1 MGRESQTQRRVRAR
15 PWRERNRASDDARRT
30 GTDRIALGGRVLV
43 GRRRR
48 DRESRGKATL
58 FLFKNLALS
67 FPWFISP
74 CPLAAPRDSRQSS
87 MVLMAAA
94 SDDHR
99 HREHHHHR
107 RRHRAAKRS
116 PTPPPPQPHPESP
129 SPSPLDC
136 FSFTWGVRR
145 RLRCSKDGAPVVATA
160 LPSPPQHPTTPSPD
174 KEKPPQGDAAGSSS
188 RPQRSRH
195 LRPLRYP
202 ATHPAS
208 RSSDAGAGQALHS
221 PASAAPPPLTE
232 PQQPRKRGFAVALTK
247 QEIARDFAAVRC
259 KRPPRRGK
267 KRSKAQQA
275 KIDALCPGFFL
286 STVDLDNYKIDDNN
300 NR

>member
-1 MGRESQTQRRVRAR
+1 MEPER
-15 PWRERNRASDDARRT
+15 PGIQGQSY
-30 GTDRIALGGRVLV
+30 
-43 GRRRR
+43 
-48 DRESRGKATL
+48 
-58 FLFKNLALS
+58 S
-67 FPWFISP
+67 FPFQKPRPSLPLPWFISP

-94 SDDHR
+94 SDDH
-99 HREHHHHR
+99 HHR

-116 PTPPPPQPHPESP
+116 LTPPQPESP
-129 SPSPLDC
+129 SPAPAPLDC

-145 RLRCSKDGAPVVATA
+145 RLRCSKDGAPVTATA
-160 LPSPPQHPTTPSPD
+160 LPSPPQQPVTPSPD
-174 KEKPPQGDAAGSSS
+174 KEKTPQGDAAGSSS
-188 RPQRSRH
+188 RPQRSRY
-195 LRPLRYP
+195 LRPLRYT
-202 ATHPAS
+202 ATNPAS
-208 RSSDAGAGQALHS
+208 RSTDAGAGQALHS
-221 PASAAPPPLTE
+221 PASAPPAPPTE